1 MELLSELLDTILVM
15 GDWTGK
21 EPMNAQVT
29 STNTEYFDILS
40 EDGSG
45 ERVQSIF
52 RRCGEV
58 EVLVYSLS

>member
-1 MELLSELLDTILVM
+1 MRKSRLQIQSI
-15 GDWTGK
+15 
-21 EPMNAQVT
+21 
-29 STNTEYFDILS
+29 FDILS

>member
-1 MELLSELLDTILVM
+1 MM